1 LRTFLAPL
9 RLSLVGGGTDV
20 DPFCAEYGS
29 QIINFAIDTFVRVDV
44 EENHTNVNDSIEL
57 NVMNNEGKP
66 DVKDSFAQKLGVAIA
81 QRVITNRSI
90 KVTIRNPVKAGSGL
104 GTSSVM
110 IIATLHALNEYL
122 GLSFS
127 RKELVEIAFLIER
140 HDMRIAGGFQDFYP
154 AIYGGVNI
162 IKKPPKKKDIEVNK
176 IVLSDSFKE
185 TLSKSI
191 FAVELGI
198 ERESNKIL
206 ADQIRRSMIRNS
218 PTQLALKKQLVLVD
232 RMRASLLF
240 EDLESVIELVEVSSR
255 LKKQF
260 SPLISNPYMESIEKN
275 LRALGGRGV
284 KISGAGGGGHIFCF
298 FTNGIPA
305 DIETM
310 LSGTM
315 KRLPVTLEEHGVRE
329 LK

>member
-1 LRTFLAPL
+1 M
-9 RLSLVGGGTDV
+9 
-20 DPFCAEYGS
+20 DPFCTDYGS
-29 QIINFAIDTFVRVDV
+29 EIINFAIDTFVRVDV
-44 EENHTNVNDSIEL
+44 EDDDTKVINSIEL
-57 NVMNNEGKP
+57 NVLNNEGLP
-66 DVKDSFAQKLGVAIA
+66 DVEDSFAQKLSLAIA
-81 QRVITNRSI
+81 TRVVTNRSI

-110 IIATLHALNEYL
+110 VIATLHALNEYL

-127 RKELVEIAFLIER
+127 RKELVEMAFIIER
-140 HDMRIAGGFQDFYP
+140 HDMNIAGGFQDFYP

-162 IKKPPKKKDIEVNK
+162 LKKLPSKKDIEVSR
-176 IVLSDSFKE
+176 IVLSNCFKE
-185 TLSKSI
+185 ILSRSI

-198 ERESNKIL
+198 ERESKKIL
-206 ADQIRRSMIRNS
+206 ADQIKRSMIPNS
-218 PTQLALKKQLVLVD
+218 PTQMALKKQLVLVD
-232 RMRASLLF
+232 QMRSSLLS

-298 FTNGIPA
+298 FTDGIPA
-305 DIETM
+305 EIEST
-310 LSGTM
+310 LGGTM

-329 LK
+329 LE